1 MEIIKRYDNC
11 IDVQVVNMGG
21 SSKSERPL
29 QLVDMRGVVKHR
41 MDGKIYLVILIKDLF
56 NPNAYKTLLEEEQI

>member
-11 IDVQVVNMGG
+11 IDVQGVNMGG

-29 QLVDMRGVVKHR
+29 QLVDVRGVVKHR
-41 MDGKIYLVILIKDLF
+41 MDGKIYLVILIKDFF
-56 NPNAYKTLLEEEQI
+56 NPNAYKTLLEEDQI